1 MQIEISPEAKAYIL
15 DKGGAI
21 TVEAPRP
28 AVG

>member
-1 MQIEISPEAKAYIL
+1 MQIEISPEAHEYIMN
-15 DKGGAI
+15 KGGAA